1 MQGIDLFCGAGGM
14 SIGAAMSGVK
24 VAHAV
29 ELDSKAAETF
39 RRNHAHTTL
48 HNQDIRTVSKADFT
62 GLVKNMPTVVR
73 RSTMSSVFHFQSNQ
87 SIKKEHQ

>member
-1 MQGIDLFCGAGGM
+1 
-14 SIGAAMSGVK
+14 MSGVK

-62 GLVKNMPTVVR
+62 GLVKNMPTCRIPDDHMVACETDAGV
-73 RSTMSSVFHFQSNQ
+73 SDTTLSSPASAYC
-87 SIKKEHQ
+87 S